1 MKWFNI
7 KNVEAIIL
15 KLIVIILYIF
25 LSNEKINCK
34 RIGTLSNS
42 KHNFKNL
49 FNIYSVISKDVDIKN
64 KNKYIQ
70 TAKDGINIYEKDN
83 KKSRVYFLP
92 LILQKYE
99 KDQNGQAQNE
109 GKTNTPMNNEK
120 ENINNKTVKKND
132 ENQTK
137 NTEYTTSQIDQ
148 SNKQTA
154 FEYLENN
161 LINVKNE
168 IKKITSY
175 INDSDFLIVP
185 INYNDILN
193 EHIFDIKSF
202 NNFVNSIDTIFILNK
217 QPKNN
222 NYNVIFLIHNYD
234 NKNGNEEKI
243 EIMKIFRMFLKN
255 HWKEKYEIYIK
266 DFFFFQN
273 NNIIDIDKIEKSI
286 TPEIVHIIKRDKKN
300 SSLIDIKNL
309 KEDNHF
315 FKTYNPNVLRN
326 ISKKNYFF
334 YNFFSNLKHDILQE
348 YLKISNNL
356 KLDISSLK
364 NIEKLDIKKYM
375 DKIEELLNMFET
387 FQINKNLIN
396 NSTNF
401 TQLKKKQYY
410 YLLGI
415 ILTDLLE
422 RYEYNLEQ
430 IKNYLYQI
438 YKENIK
444 KIKITSNII
453 YDLKR
458 EIDLIDNLFE
468 YYNSKITF
476 LHYFKNKANNFEN
489 KANCIYKYNKL
500 KLLQLLNETTS
511 DIVNYYI
518 SKGLYVRDYYF
529 NSLIFSKKFTFL
541 NYLLEYITRHFKNKI
556 NINFNYLSPNAF
568 GFSSYK
574 DDISISPKKDVMITS
589 SEINQVEKI
598 NIPASPYSKML
609 LSLEKK

>member
-1 MKWFNI
+1 MKWLTI
-7 KNVEAIIL
+7 KNVEVTISKII
-15 KLIVIILYIF
+15 IIILYIF
-25 LSNEKINCK
+25 LNSEKINCK
-34 RIGTLSNS
+34 RVGGLFKPNYNS
-42 KHNFKNL
+42 KNL
-49 FNIYSVISKDVDIKN
+49 FNIYSVISKDVDLKN
-64 KNKYIQ
+64 KNRYTQ
-70 TAKDGINIYEKDN
+70 TTKDGINMYEIAN
-83 KKSRVYFLP
+83 KKSKVYFLP
-92 LILQKYE
+92 LVLEKYE
-99 KDQNGQAQNE
+99 KEPTSQTKDQ
-109 GKTNTPMNNEK
+109 TTTPIQQSNKSMDSKK
-120 ENINNKTVKKND
+120 ENAND

-137 NTEYTTSQIDQ
+137 NIEDTTSQTD
-148 SNKQTA
+148 NPTKQTA

-161 LINVKNE
+161 LINVKKE
-168 IKKITSY
+168 IKKMTSY

-193 EHIFDIKSF
+193 QHIFDIKPF
-202 NNFVNSIDTIFILNK
+202 NNFVNSLDTIFVLNE

-222 NYNVIFLIHNYD
+222 QYNVIFLIHNYND
-234 NKNGNEEKI
+234 KNPNEEKI
-243 EIMKIFRMFLKN
+243 EIMNIFRLFLKN
-255 HWKEKYEIYIK
+255 HWKEKYDESIK

-273 NNIIDIDKIEKSI
+273 SNIIDIDKIGKSI
-286 TPEIVHIIKRDKKN
+286 TPENLHIIKHDKKN
-300 SSLIDIKNL
+300 NLTNIQNL
-309 KEDNHF
+309 KEENHF
-315 FKTYNPNVLRN
+315 FKTYNPNTLKN
-326 ISKKNYFF
+326 ISKKNYFL

-348 YLKISNNL
+348 YLKISKDL
-356 KLDISSLK
+356 KLDMPSFK
-364 NIEKLDIKKYM
+364 NIGKIDIKKTIN
-375 DKIEELLNMFET
+375 KIEELLKMFET
-387 FQINKNLIN
+387 FQINQNIIN
-396 NSTNF
+396 NSNNF
-401 TQLKKKQYY
+401 TQLKKKQYS

-430 IKNYLYQI
+430 IRSYLYQV

-444 KIKITSNII
+444 KIKISSNII

-458 EIDLIDNLFE
+458 EMNSIDNLFE
-468 YYNSKITF
+468 YYNSKISF
-476 LHYFKNKANNFEN
+476 LHYFKIKGNNFEN
-489 KANCIYKYNKL
+489 KANYIYKYNKL
-500 KLLQLLNETTS
+500 KLLQILNETTS
-511 DIVNYYI
+511 DIINYYI

>member
-1 MKWFNI
+1 MKWLNI
-7 KNVEAIIL
+7 KNVETAIL
-15 KLIVIILYIF
+15 KIIIIILYIF
-25 LSNEKINCK
+25 LNCEKINCK
-34 RIGTLSNS
+34 RIGSLSSLNYNS
-42 KHNFKNL
+42 KNL

-70 TAKDGINIYEKDN
+70 TTKDGINIYEKDN
-83 KKSRVYFLP
+83 KKSKVYFLP
-92 LILQKYE
+92 LVLEKYE
-99 KDQNGQAQNE
+99 KEQNAQTKNQ
-109 GKTNTPMNNEK
+109 TTTPMQQNNKSMNNEK
-120 ENINNKTVKKND
+120 ENISNKITEKND
-132 ENQTK
+132 ETQTK
-137 NTEYTTSQIDQ
+137 NTEYATSQIGS
-148 SNKQTA
+148 SNKETA

-161 LINVKNE
+161 LINVKKE
-168 IKKITSY
+168 ITKITSY
-175 INDSDFLIVP
+175 INDSDLLIVP

-193 EHIFDIKSF
+193 EHIFDIKPF
-202 NNFVNSIDTIFILNK
+202 NNFVNSLSTIFILNE

-222 NYNVIFLIHNYD
+222 NYNVIFLIHNY
-234 NKNGNEEKI
+234 NNENGNEEKI

-273 NNIIDIDKIEKSI
+273 NNIIDIDKIGKSI
-286 TPEIVHIIKRDKKN
+286 TPESVHIIKRDKKD
-300 SSLIDIKNL
+300 SLIDIKNS
-309 KEDNHF
+309 KEQNHF
-315 FKTYNPNVLRN
+315 FKTYNPNILRN
-326 ISKKNYFF
+326 ISKKNYFL

-348 YLKISNNL
+348 YLKISNSL
-356 KLDISSLK
+356 KLDISSLN
-364 NIEKLDIKKYM
+364 NIGKLDIKKSIG
-375 DKIEELLNMFET
+375 KIEELLKIFEN

-396 NSTNF
+396 NSNGF
-401 TQLKKKQYY
+401 TQLKKKQYS

-430 IKNYLYQI
+430 IRNYLYHI

-458 EIDLIDNLFE
+458 EMNSIDNLFE
-468 YYNSKITF
+468 YYNSKISF
-476 LHYFKNKANNFEN
+476 LHYFKIKANNFEN

-500 KLLQLLNETTS
+500 KLLQILNETTS
-511 DIVNYYI
+511 DIINYYI

-574 DDISISPKKDVMITS
+574 
-589 SEINQVEKI
+589 
-598 NIPASPYSKML
+598 
-609 LSLEKK
+609 

>member
-1 MKWFNI
+1 MKWLTI
-7 KNVEAIIL
+7 KNVEATISKII
-15 KLIVIILYIF
+15 IIILYIF
-25 LSNEKINCK
+25 LNSEKINCK
-34 RIGTLSNS
+34 RVGGLFKPNYNS
-42 KHNFKNL
+42 KNL
-49 FNIYSVISKDVDIKN
+49 FNIYSVISKDVDLKN
-64 KNKYIQ
+64 KNRYTQ
-70 TAKDGINIYEKDN
+70 TAKDGINMYEIAN
-83 KKSRVYFLP
+83 KKSKVYFLP
-92 LILQKYE
+92 LVLEKYE
-99 KDQNGQAQNE
+99 KDPTSQTKDQA
-109 GKTNTPMNNEK
+109 TTPMQQSNKSMDSKKDNAK
-120 ENINNKTVKKND
+120 DQNQMKKIEN
-132 ENQTK
+132 
-137 NTEYTTSQIDQ
+137 TTSQDDNPI
-148 SNKQTA
+148 KQTA

-161 LINVKNE
+161 LINVKKE
-168 IKKITSY
+168 IKKMASY

-193 EHIFDIKSF
+193 EHIFDIKPF
-202 NNFVNSIDTIFILNK
+202 NNFVNSLDTIFVLNE

-222 NYNVIFLIHNYD
+222 RYNVIFLIHNYND
-234 NKNGNEEKI
+234 KNPNEEKV
-243 EIMKIFRMFLKN
+243 EIMKLFRMFLKN
-255 HWKEKYEIYIK
+255 HWKEKYDKCIK

-273 NNIIDIDKIEKSI
+273 SNIIDIDKIGKSI
-286 TPEIVHIIKRDKKN
+286 TPESLHIIKHDKKN
-300 SSLIDIKNL
+300 NLTDIKNL
-309 KEDNHF
+309 KEENHF
-315 FKTYNPNVLRN
+315 FKTYNPNVLKN
-326 ISKKNYFF
+326 ISKKNYFL

-348 YLKISNNL
+348 YLKISKDL
-356 KLDISSLK
+356 KLDMSSFK
-364 NIEKLDIKKYM
+364 NIGKIDIKKTIN
-375 DKIEELLNMFET
+375 KIEELLKMFET
-387 FQINKNLIN
+387 FQINQNIIN
-396 NSTNF
+396 NSNNF
-401 TQLKKKQYY
+401 TQLKKKQYS

-430 IKNYLYQI
+430 IRSYLYQV
-438 YKENIK
+438 YKDNIK
-444 KIKITSNII
+444 KIKISSNII

-458 EIDLIDNLFE
+458 EMNSIDNLFE
-468 YYNSKITF
+468 YYNSKISF
-476 LHYFKNKANNFEN
+476 LHYFKIKGNNFEN

-500 KLLQLLNETTS
+500 KLLQILNETTS
-511 DIVNYYI
+511 DIINYYI